1 MQRFLNSQIARLLTL
16 FICTFLF
23 IPAFVHAQ
31 SPNVTTTV
39 VDPAADQQLAMHTS
53 ARGDIA
59 SHPDVPLYRIVGT
72 IDPAKRTWQA
82 TQTLT
87 FRNQSGTSLS
97 KLYFRLFPNL
107 PDVGGSLTISSA
119 SVNGTSIAVKT
130 EANRYLARLDLIT
143 PLTNGTQINVVLNFI
158 TTAPGK
164 NGASWYGTLYQ
175 DGQTMALASAY
186 PLLAN
191 NTNGVWD
198 VAVPN
203 TKGDLVTSTAA
214 YYDVTVTAPST
225 HSIISTGTASSISNV
240 GTSQIVR
247 MVSGLQRDFAL
258 AATKLPSV
266 NATVDGTKISVYY
279 PIGKLTTGKAALK
292 YASQSLHF
300 YNTTYGQYPYNE
312 LDIVDLNAGSFE
324 GVEFPGFILIEQDF
338 FTNSSDFES
347 LIIHEVAHQ
356 WFYGVIGNDVQNHAW
371 VDEGF
376 ATYSQ
381 VLYQEALRGA
391 SAGTKEKNIFVAD
404 YNDLKAQKGD
414 GAIDRPISTMSDY
427 SYGVLTYSKAA
438 LYFDAIRT
446 KIGAVKFTAA
456 IRNYYTTNR
465 YGLVDGMA
473 FVRAAQNSCG
483 CDLLPLYNQWVLAK

>member
-1 MQRFLNSQIARLLTL
+1 MHRILFTQMARVFTLLMCAFLL
-16 FICTFLF
+16 
-23 IPAFVHAQ
+23 IPTFVHAQ
-31 SPNVTTTV
+31 APNSFKIG
-39 VDPAADQQLAMHTS
+39 DPAADQQLAMHTS

-59 SHPDVPLYRIVGT
+59 KNPDVPLYRIVGT

-87 FRNQSGTSLS
+87 FRNKSGATLT

-107 PDVGGSLTISSA
+107 PDIGGNLTVSSA
-119 SVNGTSIAVKT
+119 TVNGKT
-130 EANRYLARLDLIT
+130 VVVRSEANRYLARLDLAT
-143 PLTNGTQINVVLNFI
+143 PIANGTQVTVVLKFI
-158 TTAPGK
+158 TTAPN
-164 NGASWYGTLYQ
+164 NGGTSLYGTLNQ
-175 DGQTMALASAY
+175 DGQTLSLTSAY
-186 PLLAN
+186 PHLAN

-198 VAVPN
+198 TTVPN

-214 YYDVTVTAPST
+214 YYDVTVTAPTT
-225 HSIISTGTASSISNV
+225 HTIVSTGTNTTSSKV
-240 GTSQIVR
+240 GTSQTVR

-258 AATKLPSV
+258 AATKLASI
-266 NATVDGTKISVYY
+266 NATVDGTKINAYY
-279 PIGKLTTGKAALK
+279 PIGNLKGGQAALK

-300 YNTTYGQYPYNE
+300 YNITYGQYPYNE
-312 LDIVDLNAGSFE
+312 LDLVTVNAGTFE
-324 GVEFPGFILIEQDF
+324 GIEFPGFILFEQRRYN
-338 FTNSSDFES
+338 TSADFES
-347 LIIHEVAHQ
+347 LVIHEVAHQ
-356 WFYGVIGNDVQNHAW
+356 WFYNVIGNDVQNHAW
-371 VDEGF
+371 VDEGL

-381 VLYQEALRGA
+381 VLYHAALRGA
-391 SAGTKEKNIFVAD
+391 AAGTKEKNIFVAD

-473 FVRAAQNSCG
+473 FVRAAQTSCG

>member
-1 MQRFLNSQIARLLTL
+1 MTRVHLQQLIILLL
-16 FICTFLF
+16 CTFIA
-23 IPAFVHAQ
+23 IPTFVHAQ
-31 SPNVTTTV
+31 APNISKVS
-39 VDPAADQQLAMHTS
+39 DPAADQQLAMHTS
-53 ARGDIA
+53 ARADIA

-72 IDPAKRTWQA
+72 IDPTKRTWQA
-82 TQTLT
+82 IQTLT
-87 FRNQSGTSLS
+87 FRNQSGATLT

-107 PDVGGSLTISSA
+107 SDVGGSLTISSA
-119 SVNGTSIAVKT
+119 TVNGATIIVKT
-130 EANRYLARLDLIT
+130 EANRYLARLDLAT
-143 PLTNGTQINVVLNFI
+143 PIANGAQVSVVLNFV
-158 TTAPGK
+158 TTVPGS
-164 NGASWYGTLYQ
+164 NGSSLYGTLYQ

-198 VAVPN
+198 LAVPN
-203 TKGDLVTSTAA
+203 TSGDLVTSTAA
-214 YYDVTVTAPST
+214 YYDVTVTAPTT
-225 HSIISTGTASSISNV
+225 HIIVSTGTNTTSSKV
-240 GTSQIVR
+240 GTTQTVR

-258 AATKLPSV
+258 AATKLASI

-279 PIGKLTTGKAALK
+279 PSGKLSTGQAALK

-312 LDIVDLNAGSFE
+312 LDIVNLNAGSFE
-324 GVEFPGFILIEQDF
+324 GVEFPGFILIEQQF
-338 FTNSSDFES
+338 FATSADFES

-376 ATYSQ
+376 ASYSQ

-391 SAGTKEKNIFVAD
+391 AAGTKEKNIFVAD

-446 KIGAVKFTAA
+446 KIGAAKFTAA

-473 FVRAAQNSCG
+473 FVRAAQTSCG
-483 CDLLPLYNQWVLAK
+483 CDLQPLYNLWVLAK

>member
-1 MQRFLNSQIARLLTL
+1 MQRILFSQMARVFTLLMCAFLL
-16 FICTFLF
+16 

-31 SPNVTTTV
+31 APNVSKV
-39 VDPAADQQLAMHTS
+39 VDPAADQQLAMHAS
-53 ARGDIA
+53 ARADIA
-59 SHPDVPLYRIVGT
+59 KNPDVPRYRIIGT
-72 IDPAKRTWQA
+72 IDPSKRTWQA
-82 TQTLT
+82 SQTLT
-87 FRNQSGTSLS
+87 FRNKSGATLT
-97 KLYFRLFPNL
+97 KLYFRLLPNL
-107 PDVGGSLTISSA
+107 PDVGGNLTVGSA
-119 SVNGTSIAVKT
+119 TVNGKT
-130 EANRYLARLDLIT
+130 VVVRSEANRYLARLDLTT
-143 PLTNGTQINVVLNFI
+143 PITNGTQVSVVLNFV
-158 TTAPGK
+158 TTAPGS
-164 NGASWYGTLYQ
+164 NGASLYGTIYQ
-175 DGQTMALASAY
+175 DGQTMSLASAY

-214 YYDVTVTAPST
+214 YYDVSITAPTT
-225 HSIISTGTASSISNV
+225 HKIVSTGTAVSTSTT
-240 GTSQIVR
+240 GTNQTVR
-247 MVSGLQRDFAL
+247 IVSGLQRDFAL
-258 AATKLPSV
+258 TATKLASI
-266 NATVDGTKISVYY
+266 NATIDGTKISVYY
-279 PIGKLTTGKAALK
+279 PAGKLTAGQAALK
-292 YASQSLHF
+292 YASQSLRF
-300 YNTTYGQYPYNE
+300 YNITYGQYPYNE
-312 LDIVDLNAGSFE
+312 LDIVNLNAGSFE
-324 GVEFPGFILIEQDF
+324 GVEFPGFILIEQPF
-338 FTNSSDFES
+338 FTTSADFES

-371 VDEGF
+371 VDEGL

-391 SAGTKEKNIFVAD
+391 AAGTKEKNIFVAD

-456 IRNYYTTNR
+456 LRNYYTTNR

-473 FVRAAQNSCG
+473 FVRAAQTSCG

>member
-1 MQRFLNSQIARLLTL
+1 MSYVRVQHLVLLLMYAIIT
-16 FICTFLF
+16 
-23 IPAFVHAQ
+23 IPAFAHAQ
-31 SPNVTTTV
+31 APSVSKV
-39 VDPAADQQLAMHTS
+39 SDPAANQQLAMHTS

-59 SHPDVPLYRIVGT
+59 KNSDVPLYRIVGT

-87 FRNQSGTSLS
+87 FRNKSGATLT

-107 PDVGGSLTISSA
+107 ADIGGSLTISSA
-119 SVNGTSIAVKT
+119 SVAGATMVVKT
-130 EANRYLARLDLIT
+130 EANRYLARLDLAT
-143 PLTNGTQINVVLNFI
+143 PIANGAQVSVVLNFV
-158 TTAPGK
+158 TTAPGS
-164 NGASWYGTLYQ
+164 NGASLYGTLYQ
-175 DGQTMALASAY
+175 DGQTMSLASAY

-198 VAVPN
+198 TTVPN

-214 YYDVTVTAPST
+214 YYDVSITAPTT
-225 HSIISTGTASSISNV
+225 HKIVSTGTAVSTSTT
-240 GTSQIVR
+240 GTNQTIR
-247 MVSGLQRDFAL
+247 LVSGLQRDFAL
-258 AATKLPSV
+258 AATKLASI
-266 NATVDGTKISVYY
+266 NATIDGTKISVYY
-279 PIGKLTTGKAALK
+279 PAGKLTTGQAALK
-292 YASQSLHF
+292 YAGQSLHF
-300 YNTTYGQYPYNE
+300 YNITYGQYPYNE
-312 LDIVDLNAGSFE
+312 LDLVTINAGSFE
-324 GVEFPGFILIEQDF
+324 GIEFPGFILFEQRRYN
-338 FTNSSDFES
+338 TSADFES
-347 LIIHEVAHQ
+347 LVIHEVAHQ

-371 VDEGF
+371 VDEGL

-391 SAGTKEKNIFVAD
+391 AAGANEKSIFVAD

-473 FVRAAQNSCG
+473 FVRAAQTSCG

>member
-1 MQRFLNSQIARLLTL
+1 MSYVRVQHLVLLLMYAIIT
-16 FICTFLF
+16 
-23 IPAFVHAQ
+23 IPAFAHAQ
-31 SPNVTTTV
+31 APSVSKV
-39 VDPAADQQLAMHTS
+39 SDPAANQQLAMHTS

-59 SHPDVPLYRIVGT
+59 KNSDVPLYRIVGT

-87 FRNQSGTSLS
+87 FRNKSGATLT

-107 PDVGGSLTISSA
+107 ADIGGSLTISSA
-119 SVNGTSIAVKT
+119 SVAGATMVVKT
-130 EANRYLARLDLIT
+130 EANRYLARLDLAT
-143 PLTNGTQINVVLNFI
+143 PIANGAQVSVVLNFV
-158 TTAPGK
+158 TTAPGS
-164 NGASWYGTLYQ
+164 NGASLYGTLYQ
-175 DGQTMALASAY
+175 DGQTMSLASAY

-198 VAVPN
+198 TTVPN

-214 YYDVTVTAPST
+214 YYDVSITAPTT
-225 HSIISTGTASSISNV
+225 HKIVSTGTAVSTSTT
-240 GTSQIVR
+240 GTNQTIR
-247 MVSGLQRDFAL
+247 LVSGLQRDFAL
-258 AATKLPSV
+258 AATKLASI
-266 NATVDGTKISVYY
+266 NATIDGTKISVYY
-279 PIGKLTTGKAALK
+279 PAGKLTTGQAALK
-292 YASQSLHF
+292 YAGQSLHF
-300 YNTTYGQYPYNE
+300 YNITYGQYPYNE
-312 LDIVDLNAGSFE
+312 LDLVTINAGSFE
-324 GVEFPGFILIEQDF
+324 GIEFPGFILFEQRRYN
-338 FTNSSDFES
+338 TSADFES
-347 LIIHEVAHQ
+347 LVIHEVAHQ

-371 VDEGF
+371 VDEGL

-391 SAGTKEKNIFVAD
+391 AAGANEKSIFVAD

-446 KIGAVKFTAA
+446 KIGAVKVTAA

-473 FVRAAQNSCG
+473 FVRAAQTSCG